1 MVYLW
6 KNQGEIIMNKKF
18 DLLPPDVQDEVKT
31 ALKAYNKAYV
41 IYEYGKYNVSVGV
54 AIKNHYADDH
64 EFIGTY
70 YADDVFSTEER
81 IINYIESFHS
91 YPGEYKGKRDYNLIN
106 SLSWNDHVMFD
117 AAGNIVKV

>member
-1 MVYLW
+1 MD
-6 KNQGEIIMNKKF
+6 KKF
-18 DLLPPDVQDEVKT
+18 DLLPPDVQDEVRT

-41 IYEYGKYNVSVGV
+41 IYEYGKYNVSVGI
-54 AIKNHYADDH
+54 AIKNHYTDDH

-81 IINYIESFHS
+81 IINYVESFHS